1 MRWERVHPLRCPY
14 LAGKQRNKGDP
25 RMIKPDILL
34 IEDDEIM
41 RITVSDNLRKR
52 GWSVTTAEDG
62 AAGLDLIEKRDF
74 DVVIC
79 DVRLP
84 KKNGMELLKEA
95 KGRSTGAEFIMMTG
109 FGKIEDAVDA
119 MRLGAYDYITKPF
132 HIDELAIRISRIIEH
147 QSLKLKYKLLK
158 EDLDERYS
166 YHNIIGKSEKM
177 QSIFQI
183 IEKVSR
189 IDSNVILFGESGT
202 GKGLIANVIHRLSSR
217 RDKPFVK
224 VNCAMLPGSLLESE
238 LFGHEKGSFTG
249 AIRKKYGKFEL
260 ANGGSVFLD
269 ELGDIPP
276 FVQAKLLRVI
286 QEHELERVG
295 GEETIKV
302 DIRLIA
308 ATKMDL
314 ERLVADGRFRE
325 DLYFRLKVI
334 PIHLP
339 SLKEKKE
346 DIPLLIETFLNRF
359 NKKFGKNLSISS
371 KAIRCLMDYDYPG
384 NVRELE
390 NIIER
395 VVALTDGDTITPA
408 ELLSAVDEGTRI
420 YCDKEEKIATLKE
433 IISKTEKTHLIR
445 VLEKT
450 GWNKVEAA
458 KILGISRK
466 NLWEKLKIH
475 NLLR

>member
-1 MRWERVHPLRCPY
+1 
-14 LAGKQRNKGDP
+14 
-25 RMIKPDILL
+25 MIKPDILL

-41 RITVSDNLRKR
+41 RITVSDHLRKK
-52 GWSVTTAEDG
+52 GWSITTAEDG
-62 AAGLDLIEKRDF
+62 ALGLERIREKDF
-74 DVVIC
+74 DIVIS

-84 KKNGMELLKEA
+84 RKSGMSLLKES
-95 KGRSTGAEFIMMTG
+95 KGKLTGAEFIMMTG
-109 FGKIEDAVDA
+109 YGKIEDAVEA

-132 HIDELAIRISRIIEH
+132 HIDELIIRVNRIIEH
-147 QSLKLKYKLLK
+147 KSLKLEYKLLK

-166 YHNIIGKSEKM
+166 YQNIIGKSEKM
-177 QSIFQI
+177 QAIFNTI
-183 IEKVSR
+183 DKVSK
-189 IDSNVILFGESGT
+189 IDSNVIIFGESGT
-202 GKGLIANVIHRLSSR
+202 GKGLVAHVIHRMSIR

-224 VNCAMLPGSLLESE
+224 VNCATLPGSLLETE
-238 LFGHEKGSFTG
+238 LFGHEKGAFTG

-260 ANGGSVFLD
+260 ANGGTLFLD

-308 ATKMDL
+308 ATKTDL
-314 ERLVADGRFRE
+314 EKLVAGGMFRE

-334 PIHLP
+334 PIYLP
-339 SLKEKKE
+339 PLRERRE
-346 DIPLLIETFLNRF
+346 DIPLLIESFLSRFKNRF
-359 NKKFGKNLSISS
+359 EKDITISP
-371 KAIRCLMDYDYPG
+371 KAIRCLLDYDYPG

-395 VVALTDGDTITPA
+395 IVALTDGKEITPSD
-408 ELLSAVDEGTRI
+408 LLSAMNEG
-420 YCDKEEKIATLKE
+420 EKICSERDEKMPTLKE
-433 IISKTEKTHLIR
+433 LLVKTELTHLIK

>member
-1 MRWERVHPLRCPY
+1 
-14 LAGKQRNKGDP
+14 
-25 RMIKPDILL
+25 MIKPDILL

-41 RITVSDNLRKR
+41 RITVSDHLRKK
-52 GWSVTTAEDG
+52 GWSITTAEDG
-62 AAGLDLIEKRDF
+62 ALGLERIREKDF
-74 DVVIC
+74 DIVIS

-84 KKNGMELLKEA
+84 RKSGMSLLKEA
-95 KGRSTGAEFIMMTG
+95 KGKLTGAEFIMMTG
-109 FGKIEDAVDA
+109 YGKIEDAVEA

-132 HIDELAIRISRIIEH
+132 HIDELIIRVNRIIEH
-147 QSLKLKYKLLK
+147 KSLKLEYKLLK

-166 YHNIIGKSEKM
+166 YQNIIGKSEKM
-177 QSIFQI
+177 QAIFNTI
-183 IEKVSR
+183 DKVSK
-189 IDSNVILFGESGT
+189 IDSNVIIFGESGT
-202 GKGLIANVIHRLSSR
+202 GKGLVAHVIHRMSIR

-224 VNCAMLPGSLLESE
+224 VNCATLPGSLLETE
-238 LFGHEKGSFTG
+238 LFGHEKGAFTG

-260 ANGGSVFLD
+260 ANGGTLFLD

-308 ATKMDL
+308 ATKTDL
-314 ERLVADGRFRE
+314 EKLVAGGMFRE

-334 PIHLP
+334 PIYLP
-339 SLKEKKE
+339 PLRERRE
-346 DIPLLIETFLNRF
+346 DIPLLIESFLSRFKNRF
-359 NKKFGKNLSISS
+359 EKDITISP
-371 KAIRCLMDYDYPG
+371 KAIRCLLDYDYPG

-395 VVALTDGDTITPA
+395 IVALTDGKEITPSD
-408 ELLSAVDEGTRI
+408 LLSAMNEG
-420 YCDKEEKIATLKE
+420 EKICSERDEKMPTLKE
-433 IISKTEKTHLIR
+433 LLVKTELTHLIK

>member
-1 MRWERVHPLRCPY
+1 MVSW
-14 LAGKQRNKGDP
+14 

-41 RITVSDNLRKR
+41 RITVSDHLRKK

-62 AAGLDLIEKRDF
+62 ALGLERIREKDF
-74 DVVIC
+74 DVVIS

-84 KKNGMELLKEA
+84 KINGMSLLREA
-95 KGRSTGAEFIMMTG
+95 KGKLTGAEFIMMTG
-109 FGKIEDAVDA
+109 YGKIEDAVEA

-132 HIDELAIRISRIIEH
+132 HIDELIIRISRIIEH
-147 QSLKLKYKLLK
+147 KSLTLEYKLLK
-158 EDLDERYS
+158 ENLDERYS
-166 YHNIIGKSEKM
+166 YQNIIGKSEKM
-177 QSIFQI
+177 QAIFNTI
-183 IEKVSR
+183 DKVSK
-189 IDSNVILFGESGT
+189 IDSNIIIFGESGT
-202 GKGLIANVIHRLSSR
+202 GKGLVAHVIHRMSSR

-224 VNCAMLPGSLLESE
+224 VNCATLPGSLLETE
-238 LFGHEKGSFTG
+238 LFGHEKGAFTG

-260 ANGGSVFLD
+260 ANGGTLFLD
-269 ELGDIPP
+269 ELGDIPT

-308 ATKMDL
+308 ATKTDL
-314 ERLVADGRFRE
+314 EKLVAGGMFRE

-334 PIHLP
+334 PIYLP
-339 SLKEKKE
+339 PLRERRE
-346 DIPLLIETFLNRF
+346 DIPLLIESFLSRFKNR
-359 NKKFGKNLSISS
+359 FGKNMAISP
-371 KAIRCLMDYDYPG
+371 KAIQCLLDYDYPG
-384 NVRELE
+384 NIRELE

-395 VVALTDGDTITPA
+395 TVALTDGQEITPSD
-408 ELLSAVDEGTRI
+408 LLSAMNEGGKI
-420 YCDKEEKIATLKE
+420 CSEKEENIPTLKE
-433 IISKTEKTHLIR
+433 LLVKTELAHLIK

-450 GWNKVEAA
+450 EWNKVEAA

-466 NLWEKLKIH
+466 NLWEKLRMH
-475 NLLR
+475 NLLS